1 MQSELHVED
10 AIATSVAPLS
20 VARDDIEVRIA
31 EIEAQMRARA
41 RRTRYVLVLS
51 GVPIA
56 IGTLVAIFSKS
67 FDNPADATLIGW
79 TVAGYAFF
87 GGAVALFL
95 GQRRMSALE
104 QEQAVLAAKKRI
116 LAPARAGAGESTMPP
131 GSYFDRLVDI
141 NLTNLGAYYGLV
153 KVHANNGFL
162 IATVAGAIG
171 FALVILGLVL
181 GLVGDPAK
189 TKDVSQVAAAAGVIT
204 EFIAGVF
211 FYLYNK
217 TVRQLKDY
225 HDSLLAVQNV
235 LLSFKL
241 VGDTQDSAEKA
252 RMIGQL
258 LLYLV
263 GKRTPDEI
271 PKGRPAEKTEAAEA
285 EPRAAPGAPHP
296 ARAEIGR

>member
-1 MQSELHVED
+1 MQAELHVGD
-10 AIATSVAPLS
+10 ATTPLATPLS
-20 VARDDIEVRIA
+20 AARDDIEVRIA
-31 EIEAQMRARA
+31 QIEAEMRART
-41 RRTRYVLVLS
+41 RRTRYVLLLS
-51 GVPIA
+51 GVPIV
-56 IGTLVAIFSKS
+56 IGSLVAIFSKS
-67 FDNPADATLIGW
+67 TESSADAALIGW

-104 QEQAVLAAKKRI
+104 QEYAVLTAKKRI
-116 LAPARAGAGESTMPP
+116 LSPPQTSPGEGTVPQ

-171 FALVILGLVL
+171 FALVIFGLIL
-181 GLVGDPAK
+181 GLVGDPTKA
-189 TKDVSQVAAAAGVIT
+189 KDVSQVAAAAGVIT
-204 EFIAGVF
+204 EFIAGIF

-252 RMIGQL
+252 RMIGQM

-263 GKRTPDEI
+263 GKHSPNETA
-271 PKGRPAEKTEAAEA
+271 KGGP
-285 EPRAAPGAPHP
+285 PGETKATDK
-296 ARAEIGR
+296 A